1 MTVGAPERPAVA
13 VPSSTG
19 NNSAAEPSG
28 AAPTGRGGLLAQV
41 RAAGVQAPA
50 NLAEVQSP
58 ETYLGYGRAE
68 NFISPED
75 FAEDAPRAYTRETPR
90 LNEWSLT
97 GRWTVGKE
105 AAVLAAAPGRI
116 VYRFRARDLHLV
128 LGPGEDG
135 QPVRFRVRLDG
146 AAPGS
151 SAGSDVD
158 AGGAGTVREQRLYQL
173 IRQPGAVGEREFE
186 IEFLDPGVQAYAF
199 TFG

>member
-1 MTVGAPERPAVA
+1 MIRELLAEAGRTPPA
-13 VPSSTG
+13 G
-19 NNSAAEPSG
+19 
-28 AAPTGRGGLLAQV
+28 LAQV

-50 NLAEVQSP
+50 NMAEVQSP

-68 NFISPED
+68 NFISPEG

-90 LNEWSLT
+90 LNEWSLA

-105 AAVLAAAPGRI
+105 EAALDAAPGRI

-128 LGPGEDG
+128 LGPAEDG
-135 QPVRFRVRLDG
+135 KPVRFRVRLDG
-146 AAPGS
+146 AAPGA
-151 SAGSDVD
+151 SAGSDID
-158 AGGAGTVREQRLYQL
+158 ARGAGTVREQRLYQL